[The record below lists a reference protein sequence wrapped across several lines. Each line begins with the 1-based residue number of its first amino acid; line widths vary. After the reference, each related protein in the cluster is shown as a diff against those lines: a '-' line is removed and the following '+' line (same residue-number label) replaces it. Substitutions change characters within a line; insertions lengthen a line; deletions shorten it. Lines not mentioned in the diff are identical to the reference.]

1 MIRSALSFFASIFIF
16 AATTFA
22 TEPFTV
28 FEGKDASTPK
38 QPQACLSSDGAVHI
52 TFGVGDQVF
61 YCKVKDDKCSAPQ
74 PAFRVPNMSLGMR
87 RGPRIA
93 HSGASITITAIG
105 GTQGKGRDGDI
116 LAYRS
121 HDLGKN
127 WLGPVKVND
136 VDGSGREGLHAMTSG
151 DDCALWCV
159 WLDLREK
166 GTVLYASKSMDH
178 GETWSK
184 NILVYRSPDGSIC
197 ECCHPSIIA
206 SDNTVQVLFRNSL
219 KGDRDMYLITSL
231 DQGKSFGEARRLGR
245 TNWHLNACPM
255 DGGMLAVIGRGEFNT
270 VWRRDRTILSSG
282 TKPGAETLL
291 GTGEQPWTSA
301 SADGFFTVWTT
312 KRDGDL
318 QMLKPGS
325 TQIETLS
332 ENSSYPVVVS
342 SSDANSSAYVL
353 WEKRGPEGYSI
364 VGQLIQ

>member
-116 LAYRS
+116 QAYRS
-121 HDLGKN
+121 LDLGKT

-151 DDCALWCV
+151 DDGALWCV

-178 GETWSK
+178 GETWSN

-219 KGDRDMYLITSL
+219 KGDRDMYLVTSL
-231 DQGKSFGEARRLGR
+231 DQGTSFGEARRLGR

-255 DGGMLAVIGRGEFNT
+255 DGGMLAVNGRGEFNT

-282 TKPGAETLL
+282 TKPAAETLL

-353 WEKRGPEGYSI
+353 WEI
-364 VGQLIQ
+364 VAQKIQ